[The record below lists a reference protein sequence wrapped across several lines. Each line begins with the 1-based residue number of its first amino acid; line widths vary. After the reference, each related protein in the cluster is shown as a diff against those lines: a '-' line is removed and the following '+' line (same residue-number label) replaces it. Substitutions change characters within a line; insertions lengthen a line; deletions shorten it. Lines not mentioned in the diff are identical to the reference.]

1 MCSSDLF
8 EIQEDEKGLFIVAFK
23 ATRRG
28 GRSDFRPSMRYEVGG
43 VYEARCD
50 HDLFRKNSYGL
61 SAWTLE
67 KAKSHV
73 PNGELYRVKIYL
85 DDIGAM
91 VHDGKKIRCKRQEFL
106 ERV

>member
-1 MCSSDLF
+1 
-8 EIQEDEKGLFIVAFK
+8 
-23 ATRRG
+23 
-28 GRSDFRPSMRYEVGG
+28 MRYVVGG

-50 HDLFRKNSYGL
+50 HDLLEEDSFGL
-61 SAWTLE
+61 SGWTLE

-73 PNGELYRVKIYL
+73 PDGELYRVKIYL

-106 ERV
+106 ERVA